1 MICIYPCHQ
10 TLATIFAQSKRVLL
24 YSLYFSKWHAY
35 MVYLN
40 PLLRSA
46 ENYVGVSM
54 KVHMIPYSA
63 TSKRKYAGDPDVGA
77 VDRHR
82 FKFGTDT
89 QEIHSR

>member
-1 MICIYPCHQ
+1 
-10 TLATIFAQSKRVLL
+10 
-24 YSLYFSKWHAY
+24 
-35 MVYLN
+35 
-40 PLLRSA
+40 
-46 ENYVGVSM
+46 M
-54 KVHMIPYSA
+54 KVHMTPYSA